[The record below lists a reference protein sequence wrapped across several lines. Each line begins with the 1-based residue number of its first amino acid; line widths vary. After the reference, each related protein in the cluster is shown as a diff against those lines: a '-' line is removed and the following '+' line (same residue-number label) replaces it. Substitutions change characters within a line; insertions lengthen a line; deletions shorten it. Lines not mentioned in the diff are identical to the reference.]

1 MDFVSENTAPVHP
14 AFMEAVVKAN
24 DGFALNF
31 EKDAWTE
38 RAVERLRDFF
48 ETDLMAYPA
57 ITGTATNAIALAT
70 MVPTWGSI
78 LCHRE
83 AHIQTQECGAP
94 EMYTGGARQILLP
107 GEHGKID
114 PKGLRQYLEDAEFST
129 AYAVQPA
136 ALSLTQQT
144 EAGTVYEVAEL
155 EELCGIA
162 KSFGLK
168 VHMDGARFANAV
180 AAIGCTPAEMSWK
193 AGVDILCL
201 GATKS
206 GALGA
211 EVIVS
216 FDPELH
222 EKHTY
227 VRKRGGHLIPKS
239 RFLSAQIEAFIEDD
253 LWLKNARHGN
263 AMARLLADGLV
274 TCPEATVVHPVE
286 GNEVFLEL
294 PDAVADALEAKGFK
308 FTRNWCK
315 RPPHHRFVFSWASS
329 SDDVAMLVAACRG
342 N

>member
-14 AFMEAVVKAN
+14 AFIDAVVNAN

-31 EKDAWTE
+31 ENDAWTE
-38 RAVERLRDFF
+38 SAHRRLSDFF
-48 ETDLMAYPA
+48 ETELTAYPA
-57 ITGTATNAIALAT
+57 ITGTATNAIALAAI
-70 MVPTWGSI
+70 VPTWGSI

-94 EMYTGGARQILLP
+94 EMYAGGARQILLP

-114 PKGLRQYLEDAEFST
+114 KKELQRYLKDADFGIP
-129 AYAVQPA
+129 YAVQPA

-144 EAGTVYEVAEL
+144 EAGTAYEVSEL
-155 EELCGIA
+155 EDLCGIA

-180 AAIGCTPAEMSWK
+180 AAKGCTPAEMSWK
-193 AGVDILCL
+193 AGVDVLCL

-216 FDPELH
+216 FDRELNQ
-222 EKHTY
+222 KLTY
-227 VRKRGGHLIPKS
+227 IRKRGGHLIPKS
-239 RFLSAQIEAFIEDD
+239 RFISAQIEAYIEGDV
-253 LWLKNARHGN
+253 WLKNGRHANMLARK
-263 AMARLLADGLV
+263 LAEGLAN
-274 TCPEATVVHPVE
+274 CPHVKIVHPVD
-286 GNEVFLEL
+286 GNEVFLEM
-294 PDAVADALEAKGFK
+294 PDKVADTLEAEGFK

-329 SDDVAMLVAACRG
+329 SDDVAMLINACCG
-342 N
+342 